1 MIFPQVLH
9 WTYRMFHQ
17 NNKLNALQAKYS
29 NSPQAPKRNLVIR
42 YQSLVILFHLLRWC
56 SNFHCWYFYFCYW
69 SIIFT
74 IWYRQAVLNLRL
86 VILTII
92 QIIWYLAVTMSDII
106 LLDYY
111 IYIVYTNLFNVRVI
125 MLIVNCWASRV
136 LSKFLV
142 RYFFFSLPDNHIYSN
157 MKYFDE
163 RSVFLSSPHFL
174 HNGGGIIKLF
184 TFNVKSCSSRN

>member
-1 MIFPQVLH
+1 
-9 WTYRMFHQ
+9 MFHQ
-17 NNKLNALQAKYS
+17 KNKLHAVQAKYS

-42 YQSLVILFHLLRWC
+42 YQFLVILFHLLRWC

-92 QIIWYLAVTMSDII
+92 QIIWYLAVRMNNII
-106 LLDYY
+106 LLDY
-111 IYIVYTNLFNVRVI
+111 
-125 MLIVNCWASRV
+125 WASKV
-136 LSKFLV
+136 LSKSLV
-142 RYFFFSLPDNHIYSN
+142 RYLLFFSLPDNHIYSI
-157 MKYFDE
+157 MKYFSK
-163 RSVFLSSPHFL
+163 RSVFLSNPHFL
-174 HNGGGIIKLF
+174 HNGCGILKLF